1 MKNQLR
7 TNRLLLRP
15 FTQADYDLVY
25 AIAADPETTKYL
37 YYWARMGMTVEQDTR
52 RFLNYAA
59 GGWEKEPIIDREYVL
74 VRKED
79 GEEIGDGSIQII
91 EEKTAEI
98 GWILLPEYRG
108 KGYVTEMA
116 QELLRFGFED
126 MQMERII
133 ASCDSRN
140 IASYRVMERLNM
152 HHWETKIGARAPK
165 HPGEMPGDTLVYGIT
180 KEEWQQKKT
189 IE

>member
-1 MKNQLR
+1 MKNWLE
-7 TNRLLLRP
+7 TNRLQLRP

-37 YYWARMGMTVEQDTR
+37 YYWARMGMTPEADTR
-52 RFLNYAA
+52 RFLDYAA
-59 GGWEKEPIIDREYVL
+59 GGWEKQPVVDREYVL

-79 GEEIGDGSIQII
+79 GTAIGDGSIQIVA
-91 EEKTAEI
+91 EKTAEI

-116 QELLRFGFED
+116 RALLHFGFEE

-140 IASYRVMERLNM
+140 VASYRVMERLQM
-152 HHWETKIGARAPK
+152 RHWETKIGVRAPK

-180 KEEWQQKKT
+180 KEEWKNSRP
-189 IE
+189 